1 MVARTQ
7 SADPSRNEAGNEE
20 LGAVRED
27 AKPVDVSNVI
37 ATIDRMISPGTAF
50 HTNIAKDSIEGA
62 LANVRNK
69 LTDSKSNLT
78 DFRQSSVFAA
88 MSQIW
93 LNPLHNPDKSDCC
106 GAF

>member
-1 MVARTQ
+1 MWSRGLNR
-7 SADPSRNEAGNEE
+7 ADPSRDEAANEE

-50 HTNIAKDSIEGA
+50 HTNIAKDS
-62 LANVRNK
+62 
-69 LTDSKSNLT
+69 
-78 DFRQSSVFAA
+78 SVLAA

-93 LNPLHNPDKSDCC
+93 LNPLHNPDKADCC